1 MIVLRGFAI
10 VLALAVATISPP
22 CQVCGLDGEVIPG
35 FSGGELTGF
44 IRDVNKGSELND
56 DAVIRCPQ
64 CGSEDVIGIVY
75 GYPTEETLER
85 AEAGQVRLGG
95 CVVGYCDPNRYCKN
109 CGHEWLQ

>member
-1 MIVLRGFAI
+1 MIVLRGFALI
-10 VLALAVATISPP
+10 LALAVATISPFY
-22 CQVCGLDGEVIPG
+22 QLCGLDAEVVSE
-35 FSGGELTGF
+35 FGGEEPTGSF
-44 IRDVNKGSELND
+44 PDVNKGSELND

-85 AEAGQVRLGG
+85 AKAGEVRLGG

>member
-1 MIVLRGFAI
+1 MILLRGFAL
-10 VLALAVATISPP
+10 VLALVVAALSPLW
-22 CQVCGLDGEVIPG
+22 QVYGLDAEVVPEFG
-35 FSGGELTGF
+35 GGELTGF

-85 AEAGQVRLGG
+85 AEAGEVRLGG
-95 CVVGYCDPNRYCKN
+95 CVVGYCDPNKYCED
-109 CGHEWLQ
+109 CGYKWLQ

>member
-1 MIVLRGFAI
+1 MIVLRGFAL
-10 VLALAVATISPP
+10 VLALAVATISPL
-22 CQVCGLDGEVIPG
+22 CQMCGLDTEVIPG
-35 FSGGELTGF
+35 FGGGELTRF

-85 AEAGQVRLGG
+85 AKAGEVRLGG
-95 CVVGYCDPNRYCKN
+95 CVVDYCDPNRYCKN

>member
-1 MIVLRGFAI
+1 MIVLRGFAL
-10 VLALAVATISPP
+10 VLALAVATISPL
-22 CQVCGLDGEVIPG
+22 CQMCGLDTEVIPG
-35 FSGGELTGF
+35 FGGGELTRF

-85 AEAGQVRLGG
+85 AEAGEVRLGG
-95 CVVGYCDPNRYCKN
+95 CIVGYCSPNRYCKN
-109 CGHEWLQ
+109 CGHEQ